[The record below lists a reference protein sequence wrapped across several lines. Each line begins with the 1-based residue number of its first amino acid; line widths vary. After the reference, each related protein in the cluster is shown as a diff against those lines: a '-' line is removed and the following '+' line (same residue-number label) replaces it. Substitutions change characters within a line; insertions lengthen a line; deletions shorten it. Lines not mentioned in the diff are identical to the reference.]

1 MLRLFQKSS
10 VLGTSARLVAPSSTI
25 ASKHERNM
33 STKKGVVINL
43 GGCIV
48 PAMSPVLS
56 KYAREHSITES
67 DLVTKLFKEGDQG
80 LMAQIEPA
88 LLSRHGSE
96 QASLAHIISAVQS
109 IRGEGLTTGLV
120 ANAGGLNG
128 DLLPV
133 DKSLFDVV
141 APALKADMLDKM
153 QADSSE
159 LVYLDNLD
167 ANIKAAQAL
176 GMHAIKVTDVE
187 STLKELEAA
196 LQVPLKE
203 FVPGLTWIYYDGANN
218 PYKSTKDNLLYYFLC
233 IYIFMVSGSNGKHSK
248 KTRDRW
254 KLEMQW
260 NHGVHPKAYC

>member
-1 MLRLFQKSS
+1 
-10 VLGTSARLVAPSSTI
+10 
-25 ASKHERNM
+25 
-33 STKKGVVINL
+33 
-43 GGCIV
+43 
-48 PAMSPVLS
+48 
-56 KYAREHSITES
+56 
-67 DLVTKLFKEGDQG
+67 
-80 LMAQIEPA
+80 MAQIEPA

-128 DLLPV
+128 DLLPL

-176 GMHAIKVTDVE
+176 GMHAIKVQL
-187 STLKELEAA
+187 LKTFY
-196 LQVPLKE
+196 QNKIKE
-203 FVPGLTWIYYDGANN
+203 I
-218 PYKSTKDNLLYYFLC
+218 LL
-233 IYIFMVSGSNGKHSK
+233 NK
-248 KTRDRW
+248 
-254 KLEMQW
+254 
-260 NHGVHPKAYC
+260 